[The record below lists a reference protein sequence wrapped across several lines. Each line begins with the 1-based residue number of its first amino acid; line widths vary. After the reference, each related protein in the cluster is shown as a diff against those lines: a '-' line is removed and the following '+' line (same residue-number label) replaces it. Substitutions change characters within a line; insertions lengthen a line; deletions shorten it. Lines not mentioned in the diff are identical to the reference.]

1 MHYQMKRASTGGKIA
16 HDNRHLIGHAD
27 VLNEQVGKVGKDRHW
42 VKLAFGKQF

>member
-16 HDNRHLIGHAD
+16 HDNRHLIGYAD
-27 VLNEQVGKVGKDRHW
+27 VLNEQVGKDRHW